1 MSINFV
7 RAIDK
12 NKLAKISLIRIY
24 YMFNLS
30 FNPRPSLITNV

>member
-1 MSINFV
+1 MSVNFV

-12 NKLAKISLIRIY
+12 NKLAKISLIRTH

-30 FNPRPSLITNV
+30 FNPRPSLVTNI